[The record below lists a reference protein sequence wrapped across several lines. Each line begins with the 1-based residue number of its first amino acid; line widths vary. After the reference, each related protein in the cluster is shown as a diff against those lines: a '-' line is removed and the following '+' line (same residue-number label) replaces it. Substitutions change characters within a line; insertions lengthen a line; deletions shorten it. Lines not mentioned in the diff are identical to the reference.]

1 MKKKLDVIMGDLL
14 KQDVEVIVNSSST
27 TLLEGGAVD
36 TAIRKVCGQEIEDEC
51 KALHGCPVGQVKVTR
66 AYNITAS
73 QIIHTASPIWRG
85 GFFNEEK
92 LLAYSYWNSLK
103 KALELN
109 AKTIA
114 FLSISTGT
122 RNFPLEKAAHIA
134 VETIYRFLEENG
146 QDFEMAYLVC
156 YDPVTYDS
164 YRKAYLLHLNKS
176 A

>member
-1 MKKKLDVIMGDLL
+1 MKKKLDIIMGDLL
-14 KQDVEVIVNSSST
+14 EQDVEIIVNSSST

-36 TAIRKVCGQEIEDEC
+36 SAIREVCGDEIEDEC
-51 KALHGCPVGQVKVTR
+51 RSLNGCPVGQVKVTK
-66 AYNITAS
+66 AYNMTAS

-92 LLAYSYWNSLK
+92 LLAASYWNSLN

-114 FLSISTGT
+114 FPSISTGT
-122 RNFPLEKAAHIA
+122 RNFPLEKASHIA
-134 VETIYRFLEENG
+134 VETIYNFLKESG
-146 QDFEMAYLVC
+146 QELKMVYLVC
-156 YDPVTYDS
+156 NDPVTYES
-164 YRKAYLLHLNKS
+164 YKRAYLLYLNKS

>member
-14 KQDVEVIVNSSST
+14 EQDVEVIVNSSNT

-36 TAIRKVCGQEIEDEC
+36 SAIRELCGEEIEEEC
-51 KALHGCPVGQVKVTR
+51 KALNGCPIGQAKVTK

-92 LLAYSYWNSLK
+92 LLAASYWNSLD

-114 FLSISTGT
+114 FPSISTGT
-122 RNFPLEKAAHIA
+122 RNFPLEKASHIA
-134 VETIYRFLEENG
+134 IETIYNFLKEYG
-146 QDFEMAYLVC
+146 QNLEMVYLVC
-156 YDPVTYDS
+156 HDSVTYES
-164 YRKAYLLHLNKS
+164 YRKAYLLYLNKS

>member
-1 MKKKLDVIMGDLL
+1 MKKKLDIIMGDLV
-14 KQDVEVIVNSSST
+14 KQEVEVIVNSSST

-36 TAIRKVCGQEIEDEC
+36 SAIREVCGREIEEEC
-51 KALHGCPVGQVKVTR
+51 RALNGCPIGQVKVTK

-92 LLAYSYWNSLK
+92 LLAASYWNSLS

-114 FLSISTGT
+114 FPSISTGT
-122 RNFPLEKAAHIA
+122 RNFPLEQASHIA
-134 VETIYRFLEENG
+134 VETIYKFLKEYGERM
-146 QDFEMAYLVC
+146 EMVYMVC
-156 YDPVTYDS
+156 YDSLTYES
-164 YRKAYLLHLNKS
+164 YKKAYLLHLNKS